1 MDDVSDSFSVN
12 NQSAAK
18 ICGLEKR
25 SGESFECFSS
35 SKRHDGAVSDILRS
49 RRHMRHAV

>member
-18 ICGLEKR
+18 ICGLESER
-25 SGESFECFSS
+25 RVSNVSRH
-35 SKRHDGAVSDILRS
+35 SKRRDGAVSDILRS
-49 RRHMRHAV
+49 